1 MAQVLAQGRRLA
13 SLFFT
18 VLILKVVPVVT
29 TPMVKWYGYWT
40 THRTMI
46 LTLTAVNT
54 AITTVSELGSRS
66 IITSLSGAPENK
78 FLVKTPDGKERV
90 HRQSIINIMMTIL
103 ASLLGGPIYFIG
115 RRQHRFI
122 FFISFGV
129 FSSILAQSLSS
140 LFIDGF
146 LFIIQRR
153 LIFDFFYNASVKFIL
168 FEYVRPYLLK
178 HQTSPALVV
187 GFRISQDFLTTCLRV
202 VILNIL
208 RLSGH

>member
-1 MAQVLAQGRRLA
+1 MAQVLAQGRRIA

-18 VLILKVVPVVT
+18 VLMLRVFPVVT
-29 TPMVKWYGYWT
+29 MPMVKWYGYWT
-40 THRTMI
+40 THRSMI
-46 LTLTAVNT
+46 LSLTVVNT

-66 IITSLSGAPENK
+66 IVATLSGAPENK
-78 FLVKTPDGKERV
+78 FLVKTPEGKERI
-90 HRQSIINIMMTIL
+90 HRQSVINIMMTIL

-115 RRQHRFI
+115 RRYYRFL
-122 FFISFGV
+122 FFITFGV
-129 FSSILAQSLSS
+129 FSSLLAQSLSS

-178 HQTSPALVV
+178 HRTSPALVV
-187 GFRISQDFLTTCLRV
+187 GFRISQDFLTTCFRV